1 MSAPAVRRCHAE
13 CFEFADGGGQPLTC
27 GYDDAPGLSP
37 DPLTID
43 GFDFEEVD
51 AVLRHSIKVRLE
63 AVAAIA
69 EAQYTCE
76 VAHMILERLGGARRP
91 RVRRR

>member
-1 MSAPAVRRCHAE
+1 MSAPAVPLCDAE
-13 CFEFADGGGQPLTC
+13 GFEFADAGGEPLTC

-37 DPLTID
+37 DPPTVD
-43 GFDFEEVD
+43 GFDLEDVD
-51 AVLRHSIKVRLE
+51 AVLRHSVKVRLE

-76 VAHMILERLGGARRP
+76 VAHMILERLGGGRRP